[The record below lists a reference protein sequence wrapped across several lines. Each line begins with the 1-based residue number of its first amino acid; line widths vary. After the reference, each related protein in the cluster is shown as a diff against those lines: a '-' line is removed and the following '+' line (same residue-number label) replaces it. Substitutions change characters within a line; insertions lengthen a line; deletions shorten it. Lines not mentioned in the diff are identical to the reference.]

1 MRDIECQLA
10 VMPNT
15 AGSAL
20 FRIGNTK
27 VVAFLHGPHQITQR
41 QGQTGAQGVAGTST
55 RGILNV
61 NFFITNFS
69 AVDHRADIKTDK

>member
-1 MRDIECQLA
+1 
-10 VMPNT
+10 
-15 AGSAL
+15 
-20 FRIGNTK
+20 
-27 VVAFLHGPHQITQR
+27 
-41 QGQTGAQGVAGTST
+41 VAGTST

>member
-1 MRDIECQLA
+1 MNGRKVLEMRDIECQLG

-27 VVAFLHGPHQITQR
+27 VVAFLHGPHQIT
-41 QGQTGAQGVAGTST
+41 
-55 RGILNV
+55 
-61 NFFITNFS
+61 
-69 AVDHRADIKTDK
+69 